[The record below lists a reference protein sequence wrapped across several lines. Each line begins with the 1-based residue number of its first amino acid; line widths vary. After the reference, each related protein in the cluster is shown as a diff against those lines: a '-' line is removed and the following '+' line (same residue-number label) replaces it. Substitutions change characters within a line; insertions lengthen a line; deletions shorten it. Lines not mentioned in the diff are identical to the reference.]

1 MAENE
6 DRTEQAT
13 ARRRQ
18 KAREKGQIPK
28 SRELVSMATMAGTLL
43 VFYLAGASF
52 MTNIAGLTSRLL
64 SLTYGRDSVGVLRQA
79 STEMMMILAPFFAA
93 TVLFAILSNVLQGG
107 FLLKPPTFELERL
120 SPLSGFKNI
129 FSVSALPGIVKTFL
143 KFLVGVVLFTILMKK
158 IIYVVPTAA
167 AMDIVDIKSVAFGL
181 MSKAVAYSFATF
193 FVLALADY
201 LYERWKFERSIRMSK
216 EEIKEEFRESEGDPL
231 IKAKIKN
238 LQRDMARRRMMEAVP
253 KATVVITNP
262 THIAVALL
270 YKKDGNGAPQVVA
283 KGKGHIAATIREAA
297 RKHRIPLV
305 EDKPLARALFK
316 VKLDAS
322 IPEDLYR
329 AVAKILAY
337 IYKLRG
343 AAA

>member
-18 KAREKGQIPK
+18 KAREKGQIAK
-28 SRELVSMATMAGTLL
+28 SRELVSFATMAGTLL
-43 VFYLAGASF
+43 VFYFAGASF
-52 MTNIAGLTSRLL
+52 MTNMGGLTTRLL
-64 SLTYGRDSVGVLRQA
+64 SLDYGRDSIVVLRQA
-79 STEMMMILAPFFAA
+79 STEMMMILAPFFGA

-120 SPLSGFKNI
+120 SPLNGFKNI
-129 FSVSALPGIVKTFL
+129 FSVSALPGIVKSFL
-143 KFLVGVVLFTILMKK
+143 KFLVGIVLFYLLLKK
-158 IIYVVPTAA
+158 MIAIVPTTA
-167 AMDIVDIKSVAFGL
+167 AMDITDIKAVAFSLMSKSVAWAFT
-181 MSKAVAYSFATF
+181 TF
-193 FVLALADY
+193 FVLAVADY

-216 EEIKEEFRESEGDPL
+216 EEIKEEYRESEGDPL
-231 IKAKIKN
+231 IKAKIKS

-270 YKKDGNGAPQVVA
+270 YQKGGNGAPQVIA
-283 KGKGHIAATIREAA
+283 KGKGHIAATIRELA

-316 VKLDAS
+316 VKLDS
-322 IPEDLYR
+322 TIPEDLYR

-343 AAA
+343 MAA